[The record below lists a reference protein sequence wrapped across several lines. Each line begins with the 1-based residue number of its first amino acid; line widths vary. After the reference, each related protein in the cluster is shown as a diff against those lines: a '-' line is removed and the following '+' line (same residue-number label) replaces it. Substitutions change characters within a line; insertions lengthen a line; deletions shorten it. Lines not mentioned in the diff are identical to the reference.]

1 MQESF
6 SRVEGELNSVFVERE
21 DEIRSMMLGLV
32 SRQHMVM
39 IGLPGTGK
47 SALAEKLAEAINT
60 GGTNFFHWMLTK
72 YTTPEELFGPVSM
85 IEFAQDR
92 YVRKTEGK
100 LPEAEVA
107 FLDEVFKANSA
118 ILNSLL
124 SIMNERQFSNGNP
137 TPDPVPLE
145 MVIGASNEAP
155 EDESL
160 AAFYDR
166 FALRHYVEPI
176 KERSAFAAI
185 IGRNVHHLK
194 VSTISR
200 EELEEAQSE
209 SDDVTMGE
217 EVVKD
222 MIDLREKLKEENIQH
237 SDRRWQWVATIMQAN
252 AWLDERDEIDGDDLY
267 RAWPCL
273 WNEPQQIPQVKSLC
287 MSYANPFDGK
297 TADILKIAKD
307 IFESLP
313 LGVSEDPK
321 TDETFLA
328 NGTEAFAK
336 LKRLTDELKDLHEQ
350 AAKGKDKKVSRGR
363 EKSIEKISS
372 AIEQTHSW
380 RELVL
385 KNLVGA

>member
-1 MQESF
+1 
-6 SRVEGELNSVFVERE
+6 
-21 DEIRSMMLGLV
+21 
-32 SRQHMVM
+32 
-39 IGLPGTGK
+39 
-47 SALAEKLAEAINT
+47 
-60 GGTNFFHWMLTK
+60 
-72 YTTPEELFGPVSM
+72 M

-100 LPEAEVA
+100 LPEAQVA

-137 TPDPVPLE
+137 TPDAVPLE

-155 EDESL
+155 EDEDL

-176 KERSAFAAI
+176 KERSAFASI
-185 IGRNVHHLK
+185 IGRNVKHLK

-200 EELEEAQSE
+200 EELEEAQLQ
-209 SDDVTMGE
+209 SDDVAMGE
-217 EVVKD
+217 EVVKN
-222 MIDLREKLKEENIQH
+222 MIDLREKLKEENIQL
-237 SDRRWQWVATIMQAN
+237 SDRRWQWAATIMQAN
-252 AWLDERDEIDGDDLY
+252 AWLDERDEIEGDDLY

-297 TADILKIAKD
+297 AADILKIAKD

-313 LGVSEDPK
+313 LGISDNPTSES
-321 TDETFLA
+321 TFMA
-328 NGTEAFAK
+328 QGTEALTK
-336 LKRLTDELKDLHEQ
+336 LKRLTVELKALHEQ
-350 AAKGKDKKVSRGR
+350 ASKGKRVSKGNKKSV
-363 EKSIEKISS
+363 KKIDS
-372 AIEQTHSW
+372 AIEQMTDWSKS
-380 RELVL
+380 VV
-385 KNLVGA
+385 KSLVGVE

>member
-1 MQESF
+1 
-6 SRVEGELNSVFVERE
+6 
-21 DEIRSMMLGLV
+21 
-32 SRQHMVM
+32 
-39 IGLPGTGK
+39 
-47 SALAEKLAEAINT
+47 
-60 GGTNFFHWMLTK
+60 
-72 YTTPEELFGPVSM
+72 
-85 IEFAQDR
+85 
-92 YVRKTEGK
+92 
-100 LPEAEVA
+100 
-107 FLDEVFKANSA
+107 
-118 ILNSLL
+118 
-124 SIMNERQFSNGNP
+124 
-137 TPDPVPLE
+137 
-145 MVIGASNEAP
+145 
-155 EDESL
+155 
-160 AAFYDR
+160 
-166 FALRHYVEPI
+166 
-176 KERSAFAAI
+176 
-185 IGRNVHHLK
+185 
-194 VSTISR
+194 
-200 EELEEAQSE
+200 
-209 SDDVTMGE
+209 MGE